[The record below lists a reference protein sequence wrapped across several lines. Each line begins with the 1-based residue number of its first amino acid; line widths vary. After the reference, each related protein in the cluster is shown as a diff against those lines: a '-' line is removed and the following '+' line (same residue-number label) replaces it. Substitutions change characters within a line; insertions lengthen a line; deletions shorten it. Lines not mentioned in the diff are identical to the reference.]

1 MFSAVLLTGGAGK
14 FGKAISTYLVSLD
27 WKVVITCRDA
37 SEIGAE
43 NPAFNNIKD
52 QIKIFGSRFREQ
64 QCCRTNSFKFR
75 G

>member
-1 MFSAVLLTGGAGK
+1 MSGAVLLTGGAGK

-43 NPAFNNIKD
+43 SAFNNIKD
-52 QIKIFGSRFREQ
+52 QIKILSRFREQ